1 MRDTILKG
9 GFVVSVDPDIGNRGD
24 TDVLI
29 RDGKIQAIDSN
40 LEVTDAEVVDASDCI
55 VMPGIVDGHRHIWQ
69 GAMRGVCADWSLM
82 DYVSGIRMNAA
93 TAYSPDDMYAAQFH
107 GGLEALNA
115 GVTTITDYCHNILTP
130 DHAHEAIR
138 GLKDSGLRT
147 IWNYGFN
154 FPPQPAPHFTSLND
168 RVEFARTLAAQYFSS
183 TDQLVTMGV
192 APEERGFWTTP
203 DIGKAQFELARELN
217 ARIFW
222 HANGGEENGE
232 MPQDIKALHELGLL
246 GPDVVGVHM
255 HATQAEEWKMLADA
269 GGAVAFTPD
278 TELQMGMKWSSTEI
292 ARRYG
297 IPQSYGADI
306 ISNNNGDMF
315 TQLRL
320 GLQAARARAID
331 EEGVYM
337 TGVPFTCADAL
348 RWGTLEGAKALGLDH
363 AIGSLTPGKLA
374 DMVMLRADSLTM
386 VGWDKSNP
394 ASLILQAQSSDVDS
408 VLVGGTFVK
417 RDGKM
422 TGNVVNAC
430 RLLEEANHRIHNI
443 VKDRGGFL
451 LDPEEFMNRAL
462 AIQSSEH
469 GQYPA

>member
-1 MRDTILKG
+1 
-9 GFVVSVDPDIGNRGD
+9 
-24 TDVLI
+24 
-29 RDGKIQAIDSN
+29 
-40 LEVTDAEVVDASDCI
+40 
-55 VMPGIVDGHRHIWQ
+55 
-69 GAMRGVCADWSLM
+69 
-82 DYVSGIRMNAA
+82 
-93 TAYSPDDMYAAQFH
+93 
-107 GGLEALNA
+107 
-115 GVTTITDYCHNILTP
+115 
-130 DHAHEAIR
+130 
-138 GLKDSGLRT
+138 
-147 IWNYGFN
+147 
-154 FPPQPAPHFTSLND
+154 
-168 RVEFARTLAAQYFSS
+168 
-183 TDQLVTMGV
+183 
-192 APEERGFWTTP
+192 
-203 DIGKAQFELARELN
+203 
-217 ARIFW
+217 
-222 HANGGEENGE
+222 
-232 MPQDIKALHELGLL
+232 
-246 GPDVVGVHM
+246 M

-422 TGNVVNAC
+422 TGNVFNAC